1 MNSVLY
7 ISVSRN
13 GDQFQQD
20 YIRGIAQH
28 DLYMSDSADTL
39 GTEIILKPDTV
50 IFGDMAFSQ
59 EILCDWIKEKSA
71 DIGNLIIKVHCVE

>member
-1 MNSVLY
+1 
-7 ISVSRN
+7 
-13 GDQFQQD
+13 
-20 YIRGIAQH
+20 
-28 DLYMSDSADTL
+28 MSDSADTL